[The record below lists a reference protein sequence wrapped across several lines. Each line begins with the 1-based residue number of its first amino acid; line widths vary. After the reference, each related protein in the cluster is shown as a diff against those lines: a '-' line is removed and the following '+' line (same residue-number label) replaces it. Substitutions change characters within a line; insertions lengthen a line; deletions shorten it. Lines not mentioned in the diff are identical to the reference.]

1 MENEIDNK
9 TTNELVEFMDL
20 TRQSIQCNTEQINTL
35 ANVVEKLTTIVGE
48 LMIKVEN
55 LKKDQ

>member
-55 LKKDQ
+55 LKKD